1 GEAKEASKRRKSML
15 DYRIQQLS
23 KGSSEGS
30 GIIPEIQ
37 SMVDVPIHQEDPAVQ
52 RTLLIDTVI
61 SMLTEKTASTPT
73 PPTTQAQVQMY
84 EAREKEAEPIIGVAG
99 TRFGIYKA
107 IISPNCPSPYLGYKW
122 TSDPADE
129 FDERVGAFHI
139 VS

>member
-1 GEAKEASKRRKSML
+1 NIR
-15 DYRIQQLS
+15 
-23 KGSSEGS
+23 
-30 GIIPEIQ
+30 
-37 SMVDVPIHQEDPAVQ
+37 
-52 RTLLIDTVI
+52 VI
-61 SMLTEKTASTPT
+61 SSNHNDDGNPSKANIK
-73 PPTTQAQVQMY
+73 QALRY

-107 IISPNCPSPYLGYKW
+107 IISPNCPSSYLGYKW